1 MTARLVAGPDLGT
14 LSARHDVD
22 TVQSNHIPK
31 APSQNDA
38 TSLTAVLRF
47 TKEES

>member
-1 MTARLVAGPDLGT
+1 MTARLVAGPDLGE
-14 LSARHDVD
+14 RH
-22 TVQSNHIPK
+22 TAEVQNNHMHNPK
-31 APSQNDA
+31 YDA